1 MKKNAAAVF
10 CTNSHCIDEVVGH
23 VKQKMFMIVSMFLS
37 LPHCTL
43 DIFAPVKGVNCGSEY
58 GLEVPE
64 KFHFYGPEK
73 TINLDKNKRYT
84 NSLQLL
90 YSLLFGVSTTE
101 RSVLGNNLS

>member
-1 MKKNAAAVF
+1 MEKNAAAVV

-37 LPHCTL
+37 LPHCIL

-58 GLEVPE
+58 RLEVPG

-84 NSLQLL
+84 NSFQVL

-101 RSVLGNNLS
+101 RSVLGNNDS